1 MSKSSAA
8 GKPYARL
15 LTAGA
20 SDEPE
25 VRSVRAFSLTVARNV
40 AFDWLRHKQVVPIE
54 LVADM
59 EAMDILDERDQIDA
73 IVNSHQELMMLVKA
87 VQQLPER
94 CRQVFTLRKV
104 YGYSQKEIAA
114 RMNISENT
122 VEQQLIKAARHCAAA
137 PRCSINRSP
146 SGTRPCSNVS
156 DAGPSRPRH
165 MTEPNSLPGSGKAE
179 VPTDAAEW
187 LVRLDGQSSPENWEA
202 FVKWTESDKRHQA
215 AFVRLR
221 TAWTQ
226 FDRLKQFRPADGR
239 VDCNA
244 LDDVSTS
251 GAHPV
256 VTILPQ
262 EAMRGPQY
270 IDRKRWLFYVGA
282 YGAATAGVGMLGWL
296 ER

>member
-1 MSKSSAA
+1 MTKNEERYLVQALEFESVLRACLYRYTRNASDVEELLQET
-8 GKPYARL
+8 YARL

-20 SDEPE
+20 STEPE

-122 VEQQLIKAARHCAAA
+122 VEQQLIKAARHCA
-137 PRCSINRSP
+137 
-146 SGTRPCSNVS
+146 
-156 DAGPSRPRH
+156 
-165 MTEPNSLPGSGKAE
+165 KALFDK
-179 VPTDAAEW
+179 PIAE
-187 LVRLDGQSSPENWEA
+187 RQATMFERFRRRGQAN
-202 FVKWTESDKRHQA
+202 
-215 AFVRLR
+215 
-221 TAWTQ
+221 
-226 FDRLKQFRPADGR
+226 DRG
-239 VDCNA
+239 
-244 LDDVSTS
+244 
-251 GAHPV
+251 
-256 VTILPQ
+256 
-262 EAMRGPQY
+262 E
-270 IDRKRWLFYVGA
+270 
-282 YGAATAGVGMLGWL
+282 
-296 ER
+296 

>member
-1 MSKSSAA
+1 MAKDQERYLVQALGFESVLRACLYRYARNNSDVEELLQET
-8 GKPYARL
+8 YARL

-59 EAMDILDERDQIDA
+59 EAMDILDERDQIEA
-73 IVNSHQELMMLVKA
+73 IVNSHQELMMLVKV

-137 PRCSINRSP
+137 LFDQPVAERHATLFERFRRRTQQAQAHDRS
-146 SGTRPCSNVS
+146 
-156 DAGPSRPRH
+156 
-165 MTEPNSLPGSGKAE
+165 K
-179 VPTDAAEW
+179 
-187 LVRLDGQSSPENWEA
+187 
-202 FVKWTESDKRHQA
+202 
-215 AFVRLR
+215 
-221 TAWTQ
+221 
-226 FDRLKQFRPADGR
+226 
-239 VDCNA
+239 
-244 LDDVSTS
+244 
-251 GAHPV
+251 
-256 VTILPQ
+256 
-262 EAMRGPQY
+262 
-270 IDRKRWLFYVGA
+270 
-282 YGAATAGVGMLGWL
+282 
-296 ER
+296 